1 MNIRFGYVRTM
12 TGKFKSRR
20 TKALKCRLL
29 CGDCDV
35 NLSHEKE
42 TRLLNSHWVSLYS
55 YDSHL
60 FTSISH
66 TQLRT
71 KIQSG

>member
-1 MNIRFGYVRTM
+1 MNICIGYVGTM
-12 TGKFKSRR
+12 TGKFKSRK

-42 TRLLNSHWVSLYS
+42 TRLNSHWVSLCS
-55 YDSHL
+55 YDNHL
-60 FTSISH
+60 FTSVSH